1 MAAELEFP
9 VMGTTAHVQVAAGT
23 DRIAGAA
30 AHRARDRLHE
40 LEARW
45 SPAVPSSD
53 IARLNA
59 GDGNPVEVAPETLA
73 LVERA
78 VEAWWRTRGSFDPV
92 VEPPPAPG
100 CQRIAVDRAAG
111 TVQLPVGVAFDP
123 CGVARGL
130 AADIVVRELMNSR
143 ARGARVSVGG
153 DLRVEGDAGDG
164 GGWLVNLEHPL
175 TGRSLSHVRLHNAA
189 VASTWRTHRVWG
201 PPSVSRDMITDRC
214 TDPTSICLAGATVLT
229 GRAWWAE
236 VLATTANRVGPALG
250 AALLTEHQAS
260 GFLVEKDGRIR
271 AVGLAERFA
280 AA

>member
-9 VMGTTAHVQVAAGT
+9 VMGTAAHVQVVAGT
-23 DRIAGAA
+23 DRIASAA
-30 AHRARDRLHE
+30 AHRARDRLHD

-45 SPAVPSSD
+45 SPAVASSD
-53 IARLNA
+53 LALLNTA
-59 GDGNPVEVAPETLA
+59 EGAPVEVAPETVA

-78 VEAWWRTRGSFDPV
+78 VEAWWRTRGRFDPV

-100 CQRIAVDRAAG
+100 CQRIVVDRAAG
-111 TVQLPVGVAFDP
+111 TVQLPAAATFDP

-130 AADIVVRELMNSR
+130 AADIVVRELMNGR
-143 ARGARVSVGG
+143 AHGVRVSVGG
-153 DLRVEGDAGDG
+153 DLRVEGDASDG

-175 TGRSLSHVRLHNAA
+175 TGRSLSHLRLRNAA

-201 PPSVSRDMITDRC
+201 PPSATRDKVIDRC
-214 TDPTSICLAGATVLT
+214 TDAATTCLAGATVLT

-236 VLATTANRVGPALG
+236 VLATTANRLSPADG
-250 AALLTEHQAS
+250 AALLAEHQAA

-271 AVGLAERFA
+271 AVGLAQRFA
-280 AA
+280 A